1 VASPGSSDTF
11 NIDQKEGK
19 KMKRLVHWMI
29 AATLALAAGFT
40 SAAEVVLGPGDVVK
54 ASVYGSPDLTIETRV
69 SEGGSMTFPLLGEVQ
84 VGGLSTQQAEKK
96 IGGLLEKGGYLKKA
110 QVNLLITT
118 LASQQVSVLGQVN
131 RPGRYPV
138 EGKRKVLDLLAI
150 AGGIGQEGSDMVSL
164 VRTRNGNTTRET
176 IDIVDMVRK
185 GELNRDYEV
194 AGGDI
199 IFVERAPRAYITGEV
214 QRPGPFRIERAMT
227 VQQALS
233 AGGGLTPRG
242 TQRGVRITRKDP
254 SGVARTMEVKND
266 DLVQTDDVIT
276 VKESWF

>member
-1 VASPGSSDTF
+1 MHDSLDEH
-11 NIDQKEGK
+11 EGAV
-19 KMKRLVHWMI
+19 MKRFLHWLLAALLV
-29 AATLALAAGFT
+29 LAAGAAG
-40 SAAEVVLGPGDVVK
+40 AAEVLLGPGDVVK
-54 ASVYGSPDLTIETRV
+54 VSVYGSPDLSVETRV
-69 SEGGSMTFPLLGEVQ
+69 SERGSMTFPLLGDVQ

-96 IGGLLEKGGYLKKA
+96 IAGLLEKGGYLKKA
-110 QVNLLITT
+110 QVNLLVTT

-138 EGKRKVLDLLAI
+138 DGTRKVLDLLAM
-150 AGGIGQEGSDMVSL
+150 AGGISVEGGDMVTL
-164 VRTRNGNTTRET
+164 VRNRNGTVSRET
-176 IDIVDMVRK
+176 IDVVDMVRK

-214 QRPGPFRIERAMT
+214 NRPGAFRLERAMT
-227 VQQALS
+227 VQQAVS

-242 TQRGVRITRKDP
+242 TQRGLLI
-254 SGVARTMEVKND
+254 ARRSTDGTVQTIDAKAD

-276 VKESWF
+276 VRESWF

>member
-1 VASPGSSDTF
+1 
-11 NIDQKEGK
+11 
-19 KMKRLVHWMI
+19 MKRLVHWMI

-54 ASVYGSPDLTIETRV
+54 ASVYGSPDLATETRV
-69 SEGGSMTFPLLGEVQ
+69 SEAGSMTFPLLGEVQ
-84 VGGLSTQQAEKK
+84 VGGLTTQQAEKK

-150 AGGIGQEGSDMVSL
+150 AGGVNADGSDMVSL
-164 VRTRNGNTTRET
+164 VRTRNGQTTRET

-214 QRPGPFRIERAMT
+214 NRPGPFRVERAMT
-227 VQQALS
+227 VQQAVS
-233 AGGGLTPRG
+233 AGGGLTQRG
-242 TQRGVRITRKDP
+242 TQRGLRVTRKDAN
-254 SGVARTMEVKND
+254 GVAHTIDVKND
-266 DLVQTDDVIT
+266 DLVQMDDVIT

>member
-1 VASPGSSDTF
+1 
-11 NIDQKEGK
+11 
-19 KMKRLVHWMI
+19 MI

-54 ASVYGSPDLTIETRV
+54 ATVYGSPDLATETRV
-69 SEGGSMTFPLLGEVQ
+69 SEAGSMTFPLLGEVQ
-84 VGGLSTQQAEKK
+84 VGGLTTQQAEKK

-131 RPGRYPV
+131 RPGRYPI
-138 EGKRKVLDLLAI
+138 EGKRKVLDLLAM
-150 AGGIGQEGSDMVSL
+150 AGGANAEGSDMVTL
-164 VRTRNGNTTRET
+164 VRTRNGATTRET

-233 AGGGLTPRG
+233 AGGGLTQRG
-242 TQRGVRITRKDP
+242 TQRGLRVTRKDAN
-254 SGVARTMEVKND
+254 GVAHTMDVKND
-266 DLVQTDDVIT
+266 DLVQVDDVIT

>member
-1 VASPGSSDTF
+1 
-11 NIDQKEGK
+11 
-19 KMKRLVHWMI
+19 MKRLIHWMF
-29 AATLALAAGFT
+29 ATLLLAGAGMVG
-40 SAAEVVLGPGDVVK
+40 AAEVLLGPGDIVK
-54 ASVYGSPDLTIETRV
+54 ASVYGSPDLAVETRV
-69 SEGGSMTFPLLGEVQ
+69 SESGAMTFPLLGEVR

-138 EGKRKVLDLLAI
+138 DGPRKVLDLLAL
-150 AGGIGQEGSDMVSL
+150 AGGIGPEGGDAVSL
-164 VRTRNGNTTRET
+164 VRNRNGSVMRET

-185 GELNRDYEV
+185 GELNRDVEV

-227 VQQALS
+227 VQQAVS
-233 AGGGLTPRG
+233 AGGGLTQRG
-242 TQRGVRITRKDP
+242 TERGLRVTRKDGN
-254 SGVARTMEVKND
+254 GVQHTIDVKGG

>member
-1 VASPGSSDTF
+1 
-11 NIDQKEGK
+11 
-19 KMKRLVHWMI
+19 MI
-29 AATLALAAGFT
+29 AATLALAAGLAG
-40 SAAEVVLGPGDVVK
+40 AADVVLGAGDVVK
-54 ASVYGSPDLTIETRV
+54 ASVYGSPDLAVETRV
-69 SEGGSMTFPLLGEVQ
+69 SQNGTLTFPLLGEVQ
-84 VGGLSTQQAEKK
+84 VGGLTTQQAEKK

-138 EGKRKVLDLLAI
+138 DGPRKVLDLLAL
-150 AGGIGQEGSDMVSL
+150 AGGIGPEGGDMVSL
-164 VRTRNGNTTRET
+164 VRTRNGQTTRET
-176 IDIVDMVRK
+176 IDVVDMVRK
-185 GELNRDYEV
+185 GELNRDVEV

-233 AGGGLTPRG
+233 AGGGLTMRG
-242 TQRGVRITRKDP
+242 TQRGLQITRRDA
-254 SGVARTMEVKND
+254 SGVAHTTDAKAD
-266 DLVQTDDVIT
+266 DLVQVDDVIT

>member
-1 VASPGSSDTF
+1 
-11 NIDQKEGK
+11 
-19 KMKRLVHWMI
+19 MKRLVHWVI
-29 AATLALAAGFT
+29 AAVLTLGAGLAG
-40 SAAEVVLGPGDVVK
+40 AAEVLLGPGDVVK
-54 ASVYGSPDLTIETRV
+54 ASVYGSPDLATETRV
-69 SEGGSMTFPLLGEVQ
+69 SESGTMTFPLLGEVQ
-84 VGGLSTQQAEKK
+84 VGGLTTQQAEKK
-96 IGGLLEKGGYLKKA
+96 IGNLLEKGGYLKKA

-138 EGKRKVLDLLAI
+138 DGPRKVLDLLAL
-150 AGGIGQEGSDMVSL
+150 AGGIGPEGGDMVSL
-164 VRTRNGNTTRET
+164 VRTRNGVTTRET
-176 IDIVDMVRK
+176 IDVVDMVRK

-242 TQRGVRITRKDP
+242 TERGLRITRRDA
-254 SGVARTMEVKND
+254 GGGQRTIDAKAD
-266 DLVQTDDVIT
+266 DLVQVDDVIT
-276 VKESWF
+276 VKESLF

>member
-1 VASPGSSDTF
+1 
-11 NIDQKEGK
+11 
-19 KMKRLVHWMI
+19 MI
-29 AATLALAAGFT
+29 AASLACAAGIAG
-40 SAAEVVLGPGDVVK
+40 AADVVLGPGDVVK
-54 ASVYGSPDLTIETRV
+54 ATVYGSPDLAVETRV
-69 SEGGSMTFPLLGEVQ
+69 SEAGNMTFPLLGEVH

-96 IGGLLEKGGYLKKA
+96 IGGLLEKGGFLKKA

-131 RPGRYPV
+131 RPGRYPI

-150 AGGIGQEGSDMVSL
+150 AGGINADGGDMVSL

-176 IDIVDMVRK
+176 LDIVDMVRK
-185 GELNRDYEV
+185 GELNRDVEV

-242 TQRGVRITRKDP
+242 TERGLRITRRDP
-254 SGVARTMEVKND
+254 SGVQKTMEAKAD
-266 DLVQTDDVIT
+266 DLVQMDDVIT

>member
-1 VASPGSSDTF
+1 
-11 NIDQKEGK
+11 
-19 KMKRLVHWMI
+19 MKRFLQWMI
-29 AATLALAAGFT
+29 AAMLVCAAGLAG
-40 SAAEVVLGPGDVVK
+40 AADIVLGPGDVVR
-54 ASVYGSPDLTIETRV
+54 ASVYGSPDLAIETRV
-69 SEGGSMTFPLLGEVQ
+69 SEGGSLTFPLLGEVQ
-84 VGGLSTQQAEKK
+84 VGGLTTQQAEKK
-96 IGGLLEKGGYLKKA
+96 IGSLLEKGGYLKKA

-138 EGKRKVLDLLAI
+138 DGPRKVLDLLAL
-150 AGGIGQEGSDMVSL
+150 AGGVGAEGSDMVTL
-164 VRTRNGNTTRET
+164 VRTRNGKVSRET
-176 IDIVDMVRK
+176 LDVVDMVRK

-194 AGGDI
+194 TGGDI

-214 QRPGPFRIERAMT
+214 NRPGPFRIERSMT

-242 TQRGVRITRKDP
+242 TERGLRITRRDAG
-254 SGVARTMEVKND
+254 GVEHTIDVKGND
-266 DLVQTDDVIT
+266 QVQVDDVIT